1 MNSRDEFISQFRG
14 ESLGKFDNQ
23 LSVEEEF
30 QNKTLRPILKLQNDL
45 IIQVFKNYLNQNR
58 IHFDNLSLD
67 KKMNTIENVITK
79 DSQLQNTYKGLI
91 IAFFNLEEY
100 QMYSTIS
107 SGLNKRIRS
116 MLIERIQ
123 SQLQLF

>member
-1 MNSRDEFISQFRG
+1 MYSRDEFLTQFRG
-14 ESLGKFDNQ
+14 DVLGKIDNHS
-23 LSVEEEF
+23 SVEEEF

-58 IHFDNLSLD
+58 IHFDNLSID
-67 KKMNTIENVITK
+67 KKTNTIENAIAK

-91 IAFFNLEEY
+91 IAYFTLEEY
-100 QMYSTIS
+100 QLYCTIS

>member
-1 MNSRDEFISQFRG
+1 MYSRDEFLTQFRG
-14 ESLGKFDNQ
+14 DVLGKIDNHS
-23 LSVEEEF
+23 SVEEEF

-45 IIQVFKNYLNQNR
+45 IIQIFKNYLNQNR
-58 IHFDNLSLD
+58 IHFDNLPID
-67 KKMNTIENVITK
+67 KKTNTIENAIAK

-91 IAFFNLEEY
+91 IAYFTLEEY
-100 QMYSTIS
+100 QLYCTIS